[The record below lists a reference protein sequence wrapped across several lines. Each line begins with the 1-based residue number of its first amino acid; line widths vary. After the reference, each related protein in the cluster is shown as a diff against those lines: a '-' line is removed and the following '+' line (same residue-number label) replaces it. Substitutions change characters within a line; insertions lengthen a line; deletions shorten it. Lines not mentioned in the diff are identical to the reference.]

1 MAYFIIEIQTN
12 ADTTAVVQPIP
23 IFNNREEAESNYH
36 KALMYAAVS
45 TVENH
50 SVLLLDS
57 YGNVPR
63 QETYFHAPATP
74 EEVAEANE

>member
-23 IFNNREEAESNYH
+23 VLNSREEAESRYH
-36 KALMYAAVS
+36 QALMYAAVS

-57 YGNVPR
+57 YGKVLR
-63 QETYFHAPATP
+63 QETYFHAPAMP
-74 EEVAEANE
+74 EEANETA